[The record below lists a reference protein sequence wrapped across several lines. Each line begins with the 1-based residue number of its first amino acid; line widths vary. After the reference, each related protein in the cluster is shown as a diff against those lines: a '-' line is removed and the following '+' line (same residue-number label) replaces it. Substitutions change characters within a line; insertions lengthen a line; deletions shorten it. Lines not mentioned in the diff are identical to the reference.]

1 MASAIVCAVPGPVEG
16 TVHTIS
22 VVVPVYRGELTLD
35 SLIAEIEPL
44 TCTVETL
51 GGRPMRI
58 TEVLLVHDGG
68 PDRSD
73 VVIRRLA
80 ESKPFVRPV
89 WLSTNFGQ
97 HAATIAGMSSTGSE
111 WIVTIDE
118 DGQFA
123 PGDIGKLLD
132 QALDDGAQLV
142 YGKATNRPPHGPL
155 RNAGSWSAKFLT
167 NHLMPGTNLTSFS
180 SFRLMLGEIGR
191 GLAAYVGPGV
201 YLDVALSW
209 AFGKTSFCSVEYR
222 DDERRASGY
231 SFRKLL
237 SHFWVLV
244 ITVGPRPLRLVS
256 FSGVISALAGI
267 TVALVVLV
275 EKLTGRIRVA
285 GWSSIAVIVLLL
297 GGVTLFALGV
307 IAEYVGAAVRM
318 AMGKPLYLITSD
330 PANGPLHR
338 TPTEESPSE

>member
-1 MASAIVCAVPGPVEG
+1 MSGRALSVIGRMASAIVSAVPEPVEG

-35 SLIAEIEPL
+35 PLMAEIEPL
-44 TCTVETL
+44 TCTVETP

-58 TEVLLVHDGG
+58 TEVLLVNDGG

-97 HAATIAGMSSTGSE
+97 HAATIAGMSSTGSD

-142 YGKATNRPPHGPL
+142 YGKPANRPPHGPL

-191 GLAAYVGPGV
+191 GLAGLRRPRCVP
-201 YLDVALSW
+201 
-209 AFGKTSFCSVEYR
+209 R
-222 DDERRASGY
+222 RRAQLGLWQDELLCGRVSG
-231 SFRKLL
+231 R
-237 SHFWVLV
+237 
-244 ITVGPRPLRLVS
+244 
-256 FSGVISALAGI
+256 
-267 TVALVVLV
+267 
-275 EKLTGRIRVA
+275 
-285 GWSSIAVIVLLL
+285 
-297 GGVTLFALGV
+297 
-307 IAEYVGAAVRM
+307 
-318 AMGKPLYLITSD
+318 
-330 PANGPLHR
+330 
-338 TPTEESPSE
+338 